1 MIKAILLAIYIL
13 GCIGA
18 FGCALHDLWKGED
31 DFTGIF
37 CGFILSLAASL
48 LSWVTVM
55 CAIIAIVK
63 QNKKMKDYERR
74 NI

>member
-18 FGCALHDLWKGED
+18 FGCALHDLLEGED

-37 CGFILSLAASL
+37 SGFILSLAASAF
-48 LSWVTVM
+48 SWVAVM

-74 NI
+74 SL